1 MTDVAAAAAVIAS
14 RRYAPPPAPSHAPP
28 APAQGS
34 VGVSLCPRPLCPR
47 PIVPPLCAAPFPA
60 PSDGRASRGATA
72 GPGRGVPGGGSLGGG
87 SPGRPPPAAR
97 SPALQRR
104 PARATVKYNRR
115 SCSGG
120 STPRAGSTAR
130 LQELYRG
137 REEEMPDEVNIDEL
151 LELETDEERAQKLQL
166 ILKSCSADPEDF
178 IQQLLV
184 QLKGLPKQQ
193 LLQQPSPEDPPP

>member
-1 MTDVAAAAAVIAS
+1 MAAHRVG
-14 RRYAPPPAPSHAPP
+14 RR
-28 APAQGS
+28 Q
-34 VGVSLCPRPLCPR
+34 
-47 PIVPPLCAAPFPA
+47 
-60 PSDGRASRGATA
+60 
-72 GPGRGVPGGGSLGGG
+72 GRGGGSPGGGASLGGG
-87 SPGRPPPAAR
+87 SPGRPPPSAR

-115 SCSGG
+115 ELQRRLDTESWIDSG
-120 STPRAGSTAR
+120 

-137 REEEMPDEVNIDEL
+137 REQEIPDEVNIDEL

-193 LLQQPSPEDPPP
+193 LLQRPSPEDPPP